1 MIHRMLR
8 TLPLY
13 LTLGALLASAQTLTP
28 RELFYKSTAP
38 AVAPAKP
45 SVKPTPKPVAQKP
58 PETQQPADPGAQP
71 ELTGGGKLVTT
82 GSSNTLKPLGLRYS
96 ILKVTESGEREMSP
110 DTLFRSGDKIRVS
123 FQTNDAG
130 YLYIVMLGSSGNWQV
145 LFPSKDLNGGD
156 NHITPG
162 RSYSIPQAPNRFVF
176 DENAGQ
182 EKLFIVLTR
191 QPEANLD
198 SLIYS
203 LKPASNPELKESPK
217 RTMFAVNKSVDD
229 STIGKLRNQYAARDL
244 VFEKVDENTPGDR
257 KESAVYVVN
266 PDQKPDA
273 RLVVDLKLQHK

>member
-1 MIHRMLR
+1 
-8 TLPLY
+8 
-13 LTLGALLASAQTLTP
+13 
-28 RELFYKSTAP
+28 LFYKSSAP
-38 AVAPAKP
+38 AAAPAKP
-45 SVKPTPKPVAQKP
+45 TPKQTTAKPVAQKP
-58 PETQQPADPGAQP
+58 AEVQP

-96 ILKVTESGEREMSP
+96 ILKVTEGGEREMSP

-156 NHITPG
+156 NHIAPG
-162 RSYSIPQAPNRFVF
+162 RSYAIPQAPNRFVF

-203 LKPASNPELKESPK
+203 LNPASNPGLKESPK

-229 STIGKLRNQYAARDL
+229 STVGKLRNQYAARDL